1 MVVPPIGRLERAGPL
16 ALGHVLLG
24 VASVVA
30 HVGPRQAGERDHLRG
45 RNGGLGHGQPAPD
58 QCGDDLG
65 RVGQHRRASQAAI
78 RVAVGRRQR
87 LVLAGVAKAQGQV
100 EGIAGMPGVVGEQGE
115 ALGALL
121 VTVLCR
127 MAEEH
132 RAERAA
138 RGLRQE
144 QRRGRAGGQRRV
156 DAAEQRNRQVRL
168 VRGADAVGLVAVQ
181 VFVGVEGAHQPVHR
195 IGGAAQA
202 ELLTEGVE
210 RAVVV
215 VFGGVAV
222 EQVGGAEVEVEAVRR
237 TPLALGGDRGQRRPA
252 EPRGGPVGLQRHA
265 AILDPLAGAAVAPG
279 LARVRVGDRGQAGIR
294 HQSVDDRGSRAT
306 DDGHAGAAI
315 LVPVGD
321 VGGQVQGQGIAGIP
335 AVLCADRVEIPVE
348 IVGFAAR
355 ANTGIDL
362 DEAVTAAVGRI
373 HAQCGLFSDG
383 QVEARGEPEFG
394 IVAGRQFRMGRR
406 FKVRTLGD
414 HVDHAGRG
422 VLAEQGALR
431 PLQHLDALQ
440 LAEVAEAHAIARAVD
455 PVDDD
460 ADRGFQAGVVAHGPD
475 AADAGGGQRLA
486 LGAGHGQAGHQH
498 LQVLHV
504 ADAAVLEDFLG
515 QRGHHDRHVLQG
527 FLALLRGDDQL
538 VERLGFSLGGRRAG
552 VLRHG
557 RQGRQGG
564 QRGHHGQGEAT
575 ALGLRIEHVIPL

>member
-1 MVVPPIGRLERAGPL
+1 MAPI
-16 ALGHVLLG
+16 
-24 VASVVA
+24 VA
-30 HVGPRQAGERDHLRG
+30 HVGPRQAGEADHLRG
-45 RNGGLGHGQPAPD
+45 RNGRLGHGQPARD
-58 QCGDDLG
+58 QCSDHLG
-65 RVGQHRRASQAAI
+65 RVGQHRRAAQP
-78 RVAVGRRQR
+78 AVGVGVTGRQR
-87 LVLAGVAKAQGQV
+87 LVLAGVAQAQGQV
-100 EGIAGMPGVVGEQGE
+100 ERIAGVPGVVGEQGE
-115 ALGALL
+115 ALGVLL
-121 VTVLCR
+121 VGIR
-127 MAEEH
+127 GGMAQEH
-132 RAERAA
+132 GAERAA
-138 RGLRQE
+138 GGLRQE
-144 QRRGRAGGQRRV
+144 QRRSRAGRQDGI
-156 DAAEQRNRQVRL
+156 DAAEQRDRQVRL

-195 IGGAAQA
+195 IGGAGQA
-202 ELLTEGVE
+202 ELLAEGVE

-335 AVLCADRVEIPVE
+335 AVLRAHRVEIPVE

-355 ANTGIDL
+355 ADTGIDL

-406 FKVRTLGD
+406 LEVRTLGH
-414 HVDHAGRG
+414 HVDHAGRC

-431 PLQHLDALQ
+431 PLQHLDALE
-440 LAEVAEAHAIARAVD
+440 LAEVAKAHPVARAVD
-455 PVDDD
+455 AVDDH
-460 ADRGFQAGVVAHGPD
+460 ADRRLQAGVVAHR
-475 AADAGGGQRLA
+475 ADATDARGGQRLA
-486 LGAGHGQAGHQH
+486 LGAGDGQAGHQH
-498 LQVLHV
+498 LQVLDV
-504 ADAAVLEDFLG
+504 ADAGVLEDFLG

-527 FLALLRGDDQL
+527 LLALLRGDHQL
-538 VERLGFSLGGRRAG
+538 VERLGLLLGGRRAG

-564 QRGHHGQGEAT
+564 QRGHHGQGQAT
-575 ALGLRIEHVIPL
+575 ALRLHIEHEIPR